1 MKMGKLFAGIAAAAT
16 LLSGMAIGVTAAS
29 ADSTTDATLTVNHA
43 QEGHTYTAYRIATFD
58 NPQGDPSDPSKVT
71 VEINTVTSPNWV
83 KALQDAFK
91 ANKDIPLKAEYQN
104 NPAAALAN
112 LSANHARRIIDK
124 LVIPSGA
131 TGTEL
136 STPAG
141 ESKTATVAE
150 GWYVV
155 TNTFDGT
162 SKEGT
167 TALVAT
173 KITDGTKTYT
183 KFKLDKENGQ
193 LTVEA
198 LGEFNAKHENG
209 PNPPDKTVE
218 NVTTKVNDQTVNV
231 GDTVRYTVKHTIPA
245 LAAGS
250 NDYEYAIFDKAD
262 KGLTING
269 GTVNVTVE
277 GVSAPLTRVTDQENH
292 KDETNAY
299 ILDGPTVSAT
309 DGTTMTKVTL
319 TYATAKAHAG
329 KKVTVTYTA
338 TVNKDILD
346 NVDQEAKNE
355 AKVYTKGG
363 ESGAGTTTVET
374 YDFKFKKIGVDKDES
389 GLAGAKFKV
398 KKVVSKE
405 TKETKYLKYDDTT
418 KVWSLV
424 DEGEATVFTSGKDG
438 MVELKGLSSG
448 TYTVEEIEAPSGY
461 AQNFKVIFNVTI
473 AKDGVVT
480 AEEDLLKQVI
490 PDEDL
495 IQVKNVKNVAQLPL
509 TGAAGTVLFT
519 VVALLVGGAG
529 VAVAVKSRRRTY

>member
-1 MKMGKLFAGIAAAAT
+1 M
-16 LLSGMAIGVTAAS
+16 
-29 ADSTTDATLTVNHA
+29 D
-43 QEGHTYTAYRIATFD
+43 R
-58 NPQGDPSDPSKVT
+58 
-71 VEINTVTSPNWV
+71 
-83 KALQDAFK
+83 
-91 ANKDIPLKAEYQN
+91 
-104 NPAAALAN
+104 
-112 LSANHARRIIDK
+112 
-124 LVIPSGA
+124 
-131 TGTEL
+131 
-136 STPAG
+136 
-141 ESKTATVAE
+141 
-150 GWYVV
+150 
-155 TNTFDGT
+155 
-162 SKEGT
+162 
-167 TALVAT
+167 
-173 KITDGTKTYT
+173 
-183 KFKLDKENGQ
+183 ENGQ

-218 NVTTKVNDQTVNV
+218 NVTAQVNDQTVNV

-262 KGLTING
+262 KGLTIHG

-309 DGTTMTKVTL
+309 DGTTTTKVTL

-338 TVNKDILD
+338 TVDKAILD

-363 ESGAGTTTVET
+363 ESGAGMTTVKT
-374 YDFKFKKIGVDKDES
+374 YDFKFKKIGVDEDES
-389 GLAGAKFKV
+389 GLAGAEFKV

-405 TKETKYLKYDDTT
+405 TKETKYLKYNDTT

-424 DEGEATVFTSGKDG
+424 DEGAATVFTPGADG

-448 TYTVEEIEAPSGY
+448 TYTVEEIKAPSKY
-461 AQNFKVIFNVTI
+461 AQNFKVTFNVTI
-473 AKDGVVT
+473 ADDGVVT
-480 AEEDLLKQVI
+480 AEEDPLKQVI
-490 PDEDL
+490 PDVDL
-495 IQVKNVKNVAQLPL
+495 IRVKNVKNVTQLPL

-529 VAVAVKSRRRTY
+529 VAMAVKSRRRTY

>member
-29 ADSTTDATLTVNHA
+29 AAPDTKATLTVNHA

-58 NPQGDPSDPSKVT
+58 NPQGEPSDPSKVT
-71 VEINTVTSPNWV
+71 VEIKTVTSPDWV
-83 KALQDAFK
+83 KALRDAFN
-91 ANKDIPLKAEYQN
+91 ANKDIPLKDEYQN

-124 LVIPSGA
+124 LVIPTGA

-136 STPAG
+136 STSAG
-141 ESKTATVAE
+141 GSKTATVDE

-155 TNTFDGT
+155 TNTFGGT
-162 SKEGT
+162 LKEGT

-173 KITDGTKTYT
+173 KITDGAKTYT
-183 KFKLDKENGQ
+183 KFTLDKENGQ

-209 PNPPDKTVE
+209 PNPPNKTVE
-218 NVTTKVNDQTVNV
+218 NVTTKVNDQTVSV
-231 GDTVRYTVKHTIPA
+231 GDTVRYTVTHTIPA
-245 LAAGS
+245 LAAGF
-250 NDYEYAIFDKAD
+250 NDYKYAIFDKAD

-269 GTVNVTVE
+269 NTVKVTVE

-292 KDETNAY
+292 KNETSAY
-299 ILDGPTVSAT
+299 ILDGPTRNAT
-309 DGTTMTKVTL
+309 DGTTTTKVTL
-319 TYATAKAHAG
+319 TYATAKAYAG

-355 AKVYTKGG
+355 AKAYTNGG
-363 ESGAGTTTVET
+363 ASGAGTTTVET

-389 GLAGAKFKV
+389 GLAGADFKV
-398 KKVVSKE
+398 KKVVS
-405 TKETKYLKYDDTT
+405 KETKYLKYDDTT
-418 KVWSLV
+418 KAWSLV
-424 DEGEATVFTSGKDG
+424 DEGAATVFTSGVDG

-448 TYTVEEIEAPSGY
+448 TYTVEEIKAPSKY

-473 AKDGVVT
+473 ADDGVVT
-480 AEEDLLKQVI
+480 AEEDPLKQVI
-490 PDEDL
+490 LDDDL
-495 IQVKNVKNVAQLPL
+495 IRVKNVKNVTQLPL